1 MAVQNLLHV
10 DEIVEKSSNFSLKF
24 TFVKNKIK
32 LKITNFKVI
41 LFFGGGVNIPH
52 KMTKETD
59 WNLLPDKKTVQK
71 FITGKN
77 VNFTIFKLKF
87 QFIWLYLD

>member
-41 LFFGGGVNIPH
+41 PFLGGA
-52 KMTKETD
+52 
-59 WNLLPDKKTVQK
+59 
-71 FITGKN
+71 GKHSP
-77 VNFTIFKLKF
+77 
-87 QFIWLYLD
+87 